1 MQEQVQEKIQLFFHI
16 STVVNVFIQITH
28 EAIFGFTRIQLI
40 IYLFPYD
47 VFQGP
52 QITSKSLICTSLI
65 PITEKI
71 IDYLA
76 FFILMRYPH
85 FRLII
90 IKSCVSAFF

>member
-1 MQEQVQEKIQLFFHI
+1 MQEKIQKIQSFLHI
-16 STVVNVFIQITH
+16 SAIVNVIIQITH
-28 EAIFGFTRIQLI
+28 EAIFSFTWFQFI
-40 IYLFPYD
+40 IHLFPYD
-47 VFQGP
+47 VFQRP

-65 PITEKI
+65 LITEKV